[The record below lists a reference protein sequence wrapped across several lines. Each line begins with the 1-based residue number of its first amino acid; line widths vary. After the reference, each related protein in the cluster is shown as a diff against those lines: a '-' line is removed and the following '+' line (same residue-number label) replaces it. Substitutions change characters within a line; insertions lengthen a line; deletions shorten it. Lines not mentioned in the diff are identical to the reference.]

1 LRSVKTLYF
10 VFIVARLV
18 NAQTTE
24 ELVYPIIPIEDNC
37 HFAFDHHDSIQIISV
52 EDFQKIDSIWTTFN
66 TCMNYEENRQ
76 NAASF
81 TIRFKP
87 LSNENGP
94 DFFVNDG
101 YLKTEYQSSLVYNIK
116 NLQPYEHIFFTEIQY
131 ERGGAMYQVP
141 DVHVVIDSLVIP
153 ELDTCWQYFPM
164 DPAGPMKPINITK
177 ENFISIF
184 TDSFGYNRC
193 DSKVQWLDTSVT
205 VNMWIV
211 PRSLVDHYSI
221 NSFINDYT
229 INNSSNLS
237 RPIQEIRALNY
248 ADIIALRRSIYQKN
262 NKYYYASEY
271 RFNITDPPICES
283 TFSLINPDLDSLTS
297 LFSKVQK
304 GKIETVPCFV
314 NENGN
319 PLSFSLV
326 LEPKVGS
333 NSATGSSDGTI
344 SPAIIILLKKLHSG
358 DTIFIGNL
366 QNTNP
371 YENKKSNYK
380 SIIITLP

>member
-1 LRSVKTLYF
+1 MRNWFLF
-10 VFIVARLV
+10 VLPIFCTSIFGQV
-18 NAQTTE
+18 TE
-24 ELVYPIIPIEDNC
+24 ELIYPVVPIADEC
-37 HFAFDHHDSIQIISV
+37 HYAFDNNDSIQVISMA
-52 EDFQKIDSIWTTFN
+52 DFQKIDSIWTTFN
-66 TCMNYEENRQ
+66 ACLGYKEDRQ

-87 LSNENGP
+87 LDNENGP

-101 YLKTEYQSSLVYNIK
+101 YLKTEYQSSLVYNIE
-116 NLQPYEHIFFTEIQY
+116 NLQPYEHIFFTEIHY

-141 DVHVVIDSLVIP
+141 DVHMVIDSLVIL

-164 DPAGPMKPINITK
+164 DPAGPMEPINITK
-177 ENFISIF
+177 ERFISLL

-193 DSKVQWLDTSVT
+193 ENKVQWLDTSVK
-205 VNMWIV
+205 VNMWIA
-211 PRSLVDHYSI
+211 PRSLIDHYSI

-229 INNSSNLS
+229 INDSSDVS

-248 ADIIALRRSIYQKN
+248 ADIIALRRCIYQKN

-297 LFSKVQK
+297 LFSNVQK
-304 GKIETVPCFV
+304 GETEIVPCFV

-333 NSATGSSDGTI
+333 TSATGSSDGTI
-344 SPAIIILLKKLHSG
+344 STNIITLLQKLHSG
-358 DTIFIGNL
+358 DTIFIGDL

-380 SIIITLP
+380 SIVITLP

>member
-1 LRSVKTLYF
+1 MRSCFLF
-10 VFIVARLV
+10 VLAIFCTSIFGQV
-18 NAQTTE
+18 TE
-24 ELVYPIIPIEDNC
+24 ELIYPVVPIADEC
-37 HFAFDHHDSIQIISV
+37 HYAFDNNDSIQVISMA
-52 EDFQKIDSIWTTFN
+52 DFQKIDSIWTTFN
-66 TCMNYEENRQ
+66 TCLGYKEDRQ

-87 LSNENGP
+87 LDNENGP

-116 NLQPYEHIFFTEIQY
+116 NLKPYEHIFFTEIQY

-141 DVHVVIDSLVIP
+141 DVHMVIDSLVIL

-177 ENFISIF
+177 ESFINLL

-193 DSKVQWLDTSVT
+193 DSKVQWLDTSVK
-205 VNMWIV
+205 VNMWIA
-211 PRSLVDHYSI
+211 PRSLIDHYSI
-221 NSFINDYT
+221 NSFINEYT
-229 INNSSNLS
+229 INDRSDLS
-237 RPIQEIRALNY
+237 RPIQEVKALNY

-262 NKYYYASEY
+262 NKYHYASEY

-283 TFSLINPDLDSLTS
+283 TFGLINPDLDSLTS
-297 LFSKVQK
+297 LFSNVQK
-304 GKIETVPCFV
+304 GETEVVPCFV

-326 LEPKVGS
+326 LKPKVGS
-333 NSATGSSDGTI
+333 TSATGSSDGTI
-344 SPAIIILLKKLHSG
+344 SPNIIVLLQKLHSG
-358 DTIFIGNL
+358 DTISIGNL

-380 SIIITLP
+380 LIVITLP

>member
-1 LRSVKTLYF
+1 MRNWFLF
-10 VFIVARLV
+10 VLPIFCTSIFGQV
-18 NAQTTE
+18 TE
-24 ELVYPIIPIEDNC
+24 ELIYPVVPIADEC
-37 HFAFDHHDSIQIISV
+37 YYAFDNLDSIQIISMA
-52 EDFQKIDSIWTTFN
+52 DFQKIDSIWTTFN
-66 TCMNYEENRQ
+66 TCLGYKEDRQ

-87 LSNENGP
+87 LGNENGP

-116 NLQPYEHIFFTEIQY
+116 NLKPYEHIFFTEIQY

-141 DVHVVIDSLVIP
+141 DVHMVIDSLVIL

-164 DPAGPMKPINITK
+164 DAAGPMEPINITK
-177 ENFISIF
+177 ERFISLL

-193 DSKVQWLDTSVT
+193 ENKVQWLDTSVK
-205 VNMWIV
+205 VNMWIA
-211 PRSLVDHYSI
+211 PRSLIDHYSI

-229 INNSSNLS
+229 INDSSDLS
-237 RPIQEIRALNY
+237 RPIQEVKALNY
-248 ADIIALRRSIYQKN
+248 ADIIALRKSIYQKN

-283 TFSLINPDLDSLTS
+283 TFSLINPDLDSLAS
-297 LFSKVQK
+297 LFSNVQK
-304 GKIETVPCFV
+304 GEIETVPCFV

-326 LEPKVGS
+326 LEPKIGS
-333 NSATGSSDGTI
+333 ASSSGSSDGTV
-344 SPAIIILLKKLHSG
+344 SPNIITLLQKLHSG
-358 DTIFIGNL
+358 DTIFIGDL

-380 SIIITLP
+380 SIVITLP

>member
-1 LRSVKTLYF
+1 MRSWFLF
-10 VFIVARLV
+10 VLAIFCTSIFGQV
-18 NAQTTE
+18 TE
-24 ELVYPIIPIEDNC
+24 ELAYPIVPIADEC
-37 HFAFDHHDSIQIISV
+37 YYAFDNLDSIQIISIA
-52 EDFQKIDSIWTTFN
+52 DFQKIDSIWTTFN
-66 TCMNYEENRQ
+66 TCLGYTEDRQ

-87 LSNENGP
+87 LGNENGP
-94 DFFVNDG
+94 YFFVNDG

-116 NLQPYEHIFFTEIQY
+116 NLKPYEHILFTDIQY

-141 DVHVVIDSLVIP
+141 DVHMVIDSLVIP

-164 DPAGPMKPINITK
+164 DPAGPMEPINITK
-177 ENFISIF
+177 ESFINIL

-193 DSKVQWLDTSVT
+193 ENKVQWLDTSVK
-205 VNMWIV
+205 VNMWLA
-211 PRSLVDHYSI
+211 PRSLVDHYSV
-221 NSFINDYT
+221 NAFINDYT

-237 RPIQEIRALNY
+237 RPIQEIRALHY
-248 ADIIALRRSIYQKN
+248 ADIIALRSSIYKQN

-297 LFSKVQK
+297 LFSEVQK
-304 GKIETVPCFV
+304 GETDIVPCFV

-319 PLSFSLV
+319 PISFSLV
-326 LEPKVGS
+326 LKPKVGS
-333 NSATGSSDGTI
+333 TCATGSSDGTI
-344 SPAIIILLKKLHSG
+344 SPNIIILLQKLHSG
-358 DTIFIGNL
+358 DTISIGNL

-380 SIIITLP
+380 LIVITLP

>member
-1 LRSVKTLYF
+1 MRNWFLF
-10 VFIVARLV
+10 VLPIFCNSTFGQV
-18 NAQTTE
+18 TE
-24 ELVYPIIPIEDNC
+24 ELIYPVVPIADEC
-37 HFAFDHHDSIQIISV
+37 HYAFDNNDSIQVISMA
-52 EDFQKIDSIWTTFN
+52 DFQKIDSIWTTFN
-66 TCMNYEENRQ
+66 TCIDYEESRQ

-81 TIRFKP
+81 TIKFKP
-87 LSNENGP
+87 LGNENGP
-94 DFFVNDG
+94 NFLVHDG

-116 NLQPYEHIFFTEIQY
+116 NLQPYEHIFFADIQY

-141 DVHVVIDSLVIP
+141 DVHMVIDSLVIL

-164 DPAGPMKPINITK
+164 DPAGPMEPINITK
-177 ENFISIF
+177 ESFIRIL

-193 DSKVQWLDTSVT
+193 ESKVQWLDTSVK
-205 VNMWIV
+205 VNMWIA
-211 PRSLVDHYSI
+211 PRSLDYHYSI

-229 INNSSNLS
+229 INDSSDLS
-237 RPIQEIRALNY
+237 RPIQEVKALNY

-297 LFSKVQK
+297 LFSNVQK
-304 GKIETVPCFV
+304 GEIETVPCFV

-326 LEPKVGS
+326 LEPKIGS
-333 NSATGSSDGTI
+333 ASSSGSSDGTV
-344 SPAIIILLKKLHSG
+344 SPNIITLLQKLHSG
-358 DTIFIGNL
+358 DTIFIGDL

-380 SIIITLP
+380 SIVITLP

>member
-1 LRSVKTLYF
+1 MRNWFLF
-10 VFIVARLV
+10 VLPIFCNSTFGQV
-18 NAQTTE
+18 TE
-24 ELVYPIIPIEDNC
+24 ELIYPVVPIADEC
-37 HFAFDHHDSIQIISV
+37 YYAFDNLDSIQIISIA
-52 EDFQKIDSIWTTFN
+52 DFQKIDSIWTTFN
-66 TCMNYEENRQ
+66 TCLGYKEDRQ

-87 LSNENGP
+87 LGNENGT

-116 NLQPYEHIFFTEIQY
+116 NLKPYEHIFFTEIQY

-141 DVHVVIDSLVIP
+141 DVHMVIDSLVIL

-164 DPAGPMKPINITK
+164 DPAGPMEPINITK
-177 ENFISIF
+177 ESFIRIL

-193 DSKVQWLDTSVT
+193 ESKVQWLDTSVK
-205 VNMWIV
+205 VNMWIA
-211 PRSLVDHYSI
+211 PRSLDYHYSI

-229 INNSSNLS
+229 INDSSDLS
-237 RPIQEIRALNY
+237 RPIQEVKALNY

-297 LFSKVQK
+297 LFSNVQK
-304 GKIETVPCFV
+304 GEIETVPCFV

-326 LEPKVGS
+326 LEPKIGS
-333 NSATGSSDGTI
+333 ASSSGSSDGTV
-344 SPAIIILLKKLHSG
+344 SPNIITLLQKLHSG
-358 DTIFIGNL
+358 DTIFIGDL

-380 SIIITLP
+380 SIVITLP

>member
-1 LRSVKTLYF
+1 MRNWFLF
-10 VFIVARLV
+10 VLPIFCTSIFGQV
-18 NAQTTE
+18 TE
-24 ELVYPIIPIEDNC
+24 ELIYPVVPIADEC
-37 HFAFDHHDSIQIISV
+37 YYAFDNLDSIQIISIA
-52 EDFQKIDSIWTTFN
+52 DFQKIDSIWTTFN
-66 TCMNYEENRQ
+66 TCLGYKEDRQ

-87 LSNENGP
+87 LGNENGP

-116 NLQPYEHIFFTEIQY
+116 NLKPYEHIFFTEIQY

-141 DVHVVIDSLVIP
+141 DVHMVIDSLVIL

-164 DPAGPMKPINITK
+164 DAAGPMEPINITK
-177 ENFISIF
+177 ERFISLL

-193 DSKVQWLDTSVT
+193 ENKVQWLDTSVK
-205 VNMWIV
+205 VNMWIA
-211 PRSLVDHYSI
+211 PRSLIDHYSI

-229 INNSSNLS
+229 INDSSDLS
-237 RPIQEIRALNY
+237 RPIQEVKALNY
-248 ADIIALRRSIYQKN
+248 ADIIALRKSIYQKN

-283 TFSLINPDLDSLTS
+283 TFSLINPDLDSLAS
-297 LFSKVQK
+297 LFSNVQK
-304 GKIETVPCFV
+304 GEIETVPCFV

-326 LEPKVGS
+326 LEPKIGS
-333 NSATGSSDGTI
+333 ASSSGSSDGTV
-344 SPAIIILLKKLHSG
+344 SPNIITLLQKLHSG
-358 DTIFIGNL
+358 DTIFIGDL

-380 SIIITLP
+380 SIVITLP